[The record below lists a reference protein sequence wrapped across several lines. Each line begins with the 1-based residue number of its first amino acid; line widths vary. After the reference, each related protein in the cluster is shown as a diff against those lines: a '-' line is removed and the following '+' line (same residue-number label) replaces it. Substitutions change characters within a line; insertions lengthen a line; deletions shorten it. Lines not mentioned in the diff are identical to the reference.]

1 MSSGRTASPV
11 STTPGK
17 SRNRAV
23 AVAGTNSVA
32 TDSGR
37 GRRDSVRRKTA
48 RAAEVFRTEAF
59 RSSVLPQEP
68 AAKSCG
74 TTVGTTAAAREVTA
88 GRTVRTGPS
97 VRHPTGRKAVVI
109 TVAATGRRVRN
120 SRENPLPVRRER
132 RTVLP
137 VRSSVPPKGPA
148 AKVRGA
154 TAETTAA
161 AREATAGRTV
171 RTGPSV
177 RHPTGRKAAAITVA
191 ATGRRV

>member
-17 SRNRAV
+17 RRNRAA

-48 RAAEVFRTEAF
+48 RAAEVFRTEVF

-137 VRSSVPPKGPA
+137 VRSSVPPKGAA

-171 RTGPSV
+171 RENPSV
-177 RHPTGRKAAAITVA
+177 RHPTGRKAVAITVA